1 MKEGNKMSEQLT
13 FQETYKK
20 YASTLTKYVPIVDR
34 VHGPHHP
41 EFHDVVTVFDTI
53 KSKVTSSK
61 GKVVILDNEFAQLK
75 SITNDYEV
83 PEDVCETYAAVYQ
96 MLEIINQ
103 SYDQQAGGFQ

>member
-1 MKEGNKMSEQLT
+1 MSNQLT
-13 FQETYKK
+13 FQETFKK
-20 YASTLTKYVPIVDR
+20 YSPTLSKYVPIVDR
-34 VHGPHHP
+34 VHGQHHP
-41 EFHDVVTVFDTI
+41 EFHDVVTVFDQL
-53 KSKVTSSK
+53 KSKVTGTK
-61 GKVVILDNEFAQLK
+61 RKDVNLDNEFAQLK